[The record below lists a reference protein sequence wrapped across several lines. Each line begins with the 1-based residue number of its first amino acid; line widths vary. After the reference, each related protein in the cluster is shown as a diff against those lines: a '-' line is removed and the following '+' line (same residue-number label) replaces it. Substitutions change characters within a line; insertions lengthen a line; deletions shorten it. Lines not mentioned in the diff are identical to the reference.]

1 MCGEFCLW
9 FHNALK
15 MQAMYLDSDQPRL
28 DLQFEMQLVAFHSSI
43 IYIPWLFWHSINL
56 AYMIAKQN

>member
-1 MCGEFCLW
+1 MCGEFCSW

-28 DLQFEMQLVAFHSSI
+28 DLHFEMQLVAFHSSI
-43 IYIPWLFWHSINL
+43 YIPWPFWALN
-56 AYMIAKQN
+56 